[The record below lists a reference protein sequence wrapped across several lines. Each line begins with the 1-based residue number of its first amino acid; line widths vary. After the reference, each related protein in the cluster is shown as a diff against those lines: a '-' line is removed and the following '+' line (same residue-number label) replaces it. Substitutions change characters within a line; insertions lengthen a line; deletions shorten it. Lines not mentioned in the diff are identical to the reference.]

1 MLKRSPPATLNLFLA
16 SVGLLALSA
25 CSGSDE
31 SPEES
36 PTPSPTPAAV
46 TWHQDVAPILQQRC
60 NGCHQV
66 GGIAPYTFATYD
78 EGKTWASAILDSV
91 VSRRMPPWNVDSSG
105 DCGTYKDARWLSE
118 QELQTLKTWAEGA
131 RAEGTPPET
140 PLQPPVIEGLKD
152 VSLSIEMERDYT
164 PREDVNDDYRCFIVE
179 PGLTEDQFITAFH
192 VRPGNT
198 QVVHHVILF
207 DVMGEEGEAQV
218 QKLDEQ
224 EAGDGYSCYGG
235 PGSSAA
241 SVLLAWAPGSPPTQ
255 YPDGTGLKLGAGRKY
270 VVQMHYNTLAGSGPD
285 RTAIDLTLKKSVANQ
300 AFILLAGDWDLVLPP
315 NRADASTM
323 VDISMAD
330 AGLPIDV
337 TVHAV
342 FPHMHKLGTRM
353 SGEYINE
360 KGSACMAEIPRW
372 DFNWQQFHFFQN
384 PLKVYT
390 HDLIRITCHY
400 DTSARDVITPWGEGT
415 EDEMCILGLYLTK
428 GVANDAVSPLET
440 GKPVSALPGEQSV
453 GKTLTPRSIQSF
465 TGLQDESI
473 RSMALTPSGEK
484 FIVGTTSSTSVTL
497 GSLRLS
503 VPGGGDGWLARL
515 DAQEKVSWA
524 RPVGGTGSDSL
535 TELAIGPDGNPV
547 VCGNF
552 SSSDLVLGLQSFA
565 SEGDQD
571 LLVIKIDPD
580 GNVLWGRAL
589 GGTTRQTCS
598 GLSVAPDGRILVVA
612 NFVESMTFGAE
623 TLSAPAGVTNGALL
637 ALSPDGEPTWALP
650 LSSSSYSIARK
661 VAVDGEGYAAL
672 TGYFYEGVMVGSE
685 SLLSRGD
692 VDAFVARIS
701 PTGET
706 AWLRQ
711 LGESAREVSRTLA
724 VGPEGQVAVGLSFSG
739 ILSLDGLSEPF
750 IGSYDGGILVLDQT
764 GKAQHIH
771 VLGGDATQDLNALAF
786 SPSGELLASGYH
798 HGTLV
803 TPLGDITNAG
813 GDDLYLARFS
823 PAGELEGVQRLGG
836 MQSEWS
842 PTLLATDE
850 EVLLTFLATG
860 DVPVGSETA
869 FNRGGI
875 DAHLVSF
882 TR

>member
-1 MLKRSPPATLNLFLA
+1 MGQCHPRQCDQP
-16 SVGLLALSA
+16 
-25 CSGSDE
+25 SD
-31 SPEES
+31 
-36 PTPSPTPAAV
+36 A
-46 TWHQDVAPILQQRC
+46 
-60 NGCHQV
+60 
-66 GGIAPYTFATYD
+66 
-78 EGKTWASAILDSV
+78 
-91 VSRRMPPWNVDSSG
+91 PWNVDSSG
-105 DCGTYKDARWLSE
+105 DCGTYKDARWLSDS
-118 QELQTLKTWAEGA
+118 ELETLRTWAEGA

-152 VSLSIEMERDYT
+152 VSLTIEMENDYT
-164 PREDVNDDYRCFIVE
+164 PRGDVNDDYRCFIVE
-179 PGLTEDQFITAFH
+179 PGLSEDQFITAFH

-207 DVMGEEGEAQV
+207 DVMGSDGEAQV

-255 YPDGTGLKLGAGRKY
+255 YPDGTGLKLTAGRKY
-270 VVQMHYNTLAGSGPD
+270 VVQMHYNTLAGNGPD
-285 RTAIDLTLKKSVANQ
+285 RTAIDLTLQKSVADQ

-353 SGEYINE
+353 TGEYIGE
-360 KGSACMAEIPRW
+360 KGSACMADVPRW

-428 GVANDAVSPLET
+428 GVADNAISPLKT
-440 GKPVSALPGEQSV
+440 GKRLPPLPGENSLGQPLNPS
-453 GKTLTPRSIQSF
+453 GLQSF

-473 RSMALTPSGEK
+473 RSIGLGSSGEK

-497 GSLRLS
+497 GSLRVT

-515 DAQEKVSWA
+515 DAQDKVSWA

-535 TELAIGPDGNPV
+535 AELAVGADGNPV

-552 SSSDLVLGLQSFA
+552 SSSDLVLGLENLA

-571 LLVIKIDPD
+571 LLVIKFDAE
-580 GNVLWGRAL
+580 GNPLWGRSL
-589 GGTTRQTCS
+589 GGATRQTCS

-612 NFVESMTFGAE
+612 NFVESLTFGTE
-623 TLSAPAGVTNGALL
+623 TLTAPAGVTNGALL
-637 ALSPDGEPTWALP
+637 SFKADGTPEWALP
-650 LSSSSYSIARK
+650 LGSTSYSIARK
-661 VAVDGEGYAAL
+661 VAVDAEGYAVL
-672 TGYFYEGVMVGSE
+672 TGYFFDAVTVAAETLV
-685 SLLSRGD
+685 SRGD
-692 VDAFVARIS
+692 VDTFVARIS
-701 PTGET
+701 PSGTVS
-706 AWLRQ
+706 WLRQ

-724 VGPEGQVAVGLSFSG
+724 IGPEGQLAVGLSFSG
-739 ILSLDGLSEPF
+739 VLSLDGLSEPF
-750 IGSYDGGILVLDQT
+750 VGSYDGGIVVLDKA
-764 GKAQHIH
+764 GKAQHIY
-771 VLGGDATQDLNALAF
+771 VVGGDATQDLNALAF
-786 SPSGELLASGYH
+786 TPSGELLASGYH

-803 TPLGDITNAG
+803 TALGDITNAG

-823 PAGELEGVQRLGG
+823 PAGELEGVQRFGG
-836 MQSEWS
+836 MQSEWG
-842 PTLLATDE
+842 PTLLATQD

-860 DVPVGSETA
+860 DVPIGEDTA
-869 FNRGGI
+869 FNRGGT

-882 TR
+882 AR